1 MSFRARLNLFFV
13 LLVVVPLFAVGVVLL
28 RTLDGAALGRTESA
42 LASEARAVSTV
53 NGEIREQAGVT
64 SREIAGDR
72 KLAAALRADD
82 VPAVRARA
90 RQLLTPT
97 TPARRIRIAIA
108 RGGKVVDV
116 GDQNAL
122 LPQRNALVS
131 PGPDQ
136 RPLGELE
143 VAIIGPTALEQRLH
157 QLTGRSIQI
166 RNAEDGRLLAGSGKG
181 PSQPPPPGRV
191 RRTDD
196 GAWTA
201 VTVRE
206 SAFGRGSDQ
215 IVLAA
220 PAAASK
226 ASSSERITLIGTLVL
241 FLVLAAIGALMVSRS
256 LQRQVGILL
265 EGSRRLGRGD
275 FDHEIPVRARTSS
288 PSSPT
293 ASTR

>member
-143 VAIIGPTALEQRLH
+143 VAIIGPTA
-157 QLTGRSIQI
+157 
-166 RNAEDGRLLAGSGKG
+166 
-181 PSQPPPPGRV
+181 
-191 RRTDD
+191 
-196 GAWTA
+196 
-201 VTVRE
+201 
-206 SAFGRGSDQ
+206 
-215 IVLAA
+215 
-220 PAAASK
+220 
-226 ASSSERITLIGTLVL
+226 SSS
-241 FLVLAAIGALMVSRS
+241 AS
-256 LQRQVGILL
+256 
-265 EGSRRLGRGD
+265 
-275 FDHEIPVRARTSS
+275 TSS
-288 PSSPT
+288 PAARSRSATPRTAACSRAPARGRASRRRPDGSGAPT
-293 ASTR
+293 TAPGRR